1 MFWRLLGITIFIAT
15 MMAGCAA
22 APTAIESENVIGHR
36 VLAGHTSNDGPVRN
50 SDYVDGTHPNHIVQ
64 CRKEAPT
71 GSRVR
76 RTICEPKRDDSELFS
91 LIGTGGPFNQ
101 RK

>member
-1 MFWRLLGITIFIAT
+1 MCLRLVGITIFMAT

-22 APTAIESENVIGHR
+22 APTAIESENVIEHR
-36 VLAGHTSNDGPVRN
+36 VRAGHTSNDGPVRN
-50 SDYVDGTHPNHIVQ
+50 SDYVEGTHPVHIAL

-91 LIGTGGPFNQ
+91 LIDAGGPFDVHQ
-101 RK
+101 

>member
-1 MFWRLLGITIFIAT
+1 MSWHVVGITLFITT

-22 APTAIESENVIGHR
+22 APTGIESENVIDHR
-36 VLAGHTSNDGPVRN
+36 GLARHTSNDGPVRN
-50 SDYVDGTHPNHIVQ
+50 SDYVDGTHPDHIVL

-76 RTICEPKRDDSELFS
+76 RRICEPKRDDSDLFS
-91 LIGTGGPFNQ
+91 LIDAGGPFDVHQ
-101 RK
+101 